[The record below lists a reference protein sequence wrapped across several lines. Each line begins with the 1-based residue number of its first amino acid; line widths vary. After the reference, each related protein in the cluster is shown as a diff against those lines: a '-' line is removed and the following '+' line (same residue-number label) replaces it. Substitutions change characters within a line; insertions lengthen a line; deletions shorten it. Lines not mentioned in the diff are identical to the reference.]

1 MKNKN
6 PLILQSYINLTTA
19 CSQYQD
25 KWICDETLY
34 RLLNAHYPHLKNT
47 FVFTR
52 EALNRV
58 LSAKAGPC
66 IAPNELSLYS
76 AKFCTECPYSNQ
88 RRIVSFYFRQVN
100 GKRPSDPKCAQD
112 VTDTIAK
119 TNQLQRGCIRVGR
132 NIEDRDLAATGV
144 EGDRSLAGTIIPITP
159 KGKVHTD
166 DHGCAAASAITP
178 GNDDGRVNEIGFL
191 VGSVVG
197 GEVGC
202 QVGSVVGSNVGS
214 SLPSYWDSP
223 EAAKLFG
230 FSYKNGDD
238 VYLGLQQIVESL
250 SYTQQ
255 SHDGYKRFVAHV
267 EREPL
272 TPKQIFHIQNQC
284 LYLRTAYSI
293 ALTKMGTD
301 SNTWIWTCCKEA
313 VEQLSTLGFNL
324 TLDSYQV
331 SVWNRVF

>member
-34 RLLNAHYPHLKNT
+34 RLLNAHYPNLKNT

-100 GKRPSDPKCAQD
+100 GIPPSDPKYAQD
-112 VTDTIAK
+112 LTDTIAK
-119 TNQLQRGCIRVGR
+119 TNQLQRGCIRLGR

-144 EGDRSLAGTIIPITP
+144 EGNRSAAGTVNPITP
-159 KGKVHTD
+159 
-166 DHGCAAASAITP
+166 
-178 GNDDGRVNEIGFL
+178 
-191 VGSVVG
+191 
-197 GEVGC
+197 
-202 QVGSVVGSNVGS
+202 
-214 SLPSYWDSP
+214 
-223 EAAKLFG
+223 
-230 FSYKNGDD
+230 
-238 VYLGLQQIVESL
+238 
-250 SYTQQ
+250 
-255 SHDGYKRFVAHV
+255 
-267 EREPL
+267 
-272 TPKQIFHIQNQC
+272 
-284 LYLRTAYSI
+284 
-293 ALTKMGTD
+293 
-301 SNTWIWTCCKEA
+301 
-313 VEQLSTLGFNL
+313 
-324 TLDSYQV
+324 
-331 SVWNRVF
+331 